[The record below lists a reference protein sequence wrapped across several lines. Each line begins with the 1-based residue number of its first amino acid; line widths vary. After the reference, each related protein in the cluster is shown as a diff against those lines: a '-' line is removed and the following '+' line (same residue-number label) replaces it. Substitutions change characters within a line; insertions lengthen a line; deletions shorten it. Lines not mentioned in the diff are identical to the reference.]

1 MVQQE
6 LIVTPTVTTGIAT
19 LPVKVLVNSSI
30 LMRHATYRSS
40 LSFMKH
46 LVLRSASAAGLGG
59 LVIRFDTTAISGA
72 DDRIKQVTCGRAPEA
87 RSH

>member
-1 MVQQE
+1 
-6 LIVTPTVTTGIAT
+6 
-19 LPVKVLVNSSI
+19 
-30 LMRHATYRSS
+30 
-40 LSFMKH
+40 MKH